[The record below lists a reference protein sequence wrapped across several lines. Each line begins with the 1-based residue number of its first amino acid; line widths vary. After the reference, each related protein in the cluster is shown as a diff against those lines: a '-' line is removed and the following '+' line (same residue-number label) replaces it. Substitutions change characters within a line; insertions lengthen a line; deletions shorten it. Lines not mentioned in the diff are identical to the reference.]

1 VPPRHQ
7 NYLGNRGGLRPSAL
21 RHTWASTAA
30 IDWLRDSR
38 SGSVMERLPDFIRAR
53 LRQLAQSKPPPKR
66 LLAVLRELAQEY
78 KAVLS
83 DDAAR
88 HSRGAES
95 D

>member
-21 RHTWASTAA
+21 RHTLASNSCHRLA
-30 IDWLRDSR
+30 SR
-38 SGSVMERLPDFIRAR
+38 LTGSVMERLPDFVRAR
-53 LRQLAQSKPPPKR
+53 LWQLSQSKPPPTR
-66 LLAVLRELAQEY
+66 LLADLRELAQEY

-88 HSRGAES
+88 YWCGAENGY
-95 D
+95 

>member
-1 VPPRHQ
+1 
-7 NYLGNRGGLRPSAL
+7 
-21 RHTWASTAA
+21 
-30 IDWLRDSR
+30 
-38 SGSVMERLPDFIRAR
+38 MERLPDFIRAR

-88 HSRGAES
+88 YSRGAEN